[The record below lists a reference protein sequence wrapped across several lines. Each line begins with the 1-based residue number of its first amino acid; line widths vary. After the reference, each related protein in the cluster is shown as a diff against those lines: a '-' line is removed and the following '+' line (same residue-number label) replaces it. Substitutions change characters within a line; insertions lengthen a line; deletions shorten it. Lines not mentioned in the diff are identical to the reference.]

1 MQSTKAAI
9 FKWSK
14 QIARVPAM
22 MLLITL
28 FAAAMCMPQSF
39 PPDLIWYQPVLDAR
53 SVAYTRDAS
62 GEELIAVPSRYGTV
76 SLYRRGDGVRVK
88 VIAAH
93 SDRVNTVAFSADG
106 SLLATGSD
114 DTTVKI
120 WRVQDRGLS
129 VTPVHTLQGHSSW
142 VNAVAF
148 SQNGQYLASASRDG
162 TVRVWNVASGETVRS
177 IADGNP
183 VTSVAFSP
191 DGQLLATGSE
201 GTTLVKI
208 WRLNDGS
215 LVRTLSG
222 HTLAVQSVAFS
233 PDGQY
238 LASGSADRTV
248 RVWQVDSGD
257 SLHTLSG
264 HTLAVQSVAFSPD
277 GQYVASGSAD
287 NTVHVWRVNDGSLVR
302 TLSGHTLAVQS
313 VAFSPDGQYLASASA
328 DQSVRV
334 WNASSGALAQRFSMD
349 EVLSVATSPDGALVA
364 SGGKDGVVHFW
375 EQPSGAETPSSLS
388 ATDWMLSIAIS
399 PDGQR
404 IAAGSKDRSV
414 YLWQKSGT
422 LWSGRVIGAHAL
434 QVNSVALSSDNR
446 LLASGSE
453 DGQIIIWDV
462 AAGSQQRTLN
472 AGSPVYQVALA
483 PDVSYETLIAAACAD
498 GNIRIWN
505 ANTGDVRGTIPTSH
519 GSVNTLAFSP
529 YNRYLVAGFLDGYL
543 LLRDLATGTT
553 REISAHSGQVFS
565 VVFSPDGGLVVSA
578 GADNTLKCWSV
589 QGGELTLV
597 KILGGPLMPSASR
610 SVSFTPDGIFV
621 VAGGEDG
628 VVLWRVREAQV
639 NAAPSIPMIIS
650 PENGAIVP
658 PQPVFQFRASDANND
673 QLKFAL
679 ELVQGEVVKR
689 YETALTESGRT
700 FTYTLPEELASGEWT
715 WKVRAIDAKGSV
727 GDWSNT
733 LTFTVNRAPAVAEVL
748 EPEDNSIVS
757 PTPTLRLR
765 ASDAEGDQVR
775 FRIRLVQG
783 ESEQSV
789 ETGLTDSGRSLLFTL
804 PTELASG
811 VWQYQVRAIDA
822 KGSEGEWSTVRTFT
836 VNRVAQSVEIL
847 APSDGSVVSPAPT
860 FQLRASD
867 AEGDQVKFALE
878 LVQGE
883 EVKRYETALTD
894 SGRTLTYTLPEEL
907 ASGEWTWKVR
917 AIDARGS
924 AGDWSNTRT
933 FTVNRAPAVAEVLE
947 PEDNSIVSPTPTLRL
962 RASDAEGDQVRF
974 RIRLVQGESEQSVE
988 TGLTDSG
995 RSLLFTLPTE
1005 LASGVWQY
1013 QVRAIDAK
1021 GSEGEWSTVRTFTV
1035 NRVAQSV
1042 EILAP
1047 SDGSVVSPAP
1057 TFQLRASD
1065 AEGDQVKFAL
1075 ELVQGEEVKRYETAL
1090 TDSGRTLTYTLP
1102 EELAS
1107 GEWTWKVRAIDARGS
1122 AGDWSNTRT
1131 FTVASEV
1138 PVGLPATLN
1147 GWGTGL
1153 NLGNATKR
1161 DVGLADVKMYKWDAT
1176 SKQYIEVSA
1185 DDPILVG
1192 QGYWIRPGTQ
1202 MRLAIAGAPVASP
1215 FSIPLKAGWNY
1226 ISNPFLRAVPWN
1238 AESVQVRRGGE
1249 VRDLMQATQSGWIFG
1264 YAWGWQPNPQHPA
1277 GGEYFPV
1284 YTTAGLPGIQNSLAP
1299 WQGYWVYAH
1308 VDCELI
1314 LNLSSRQVV
1323 VSGRS
1328 GNTSSST
1335 WGIQLRLSNGEHN
1348 AWAIIGAQRE
1358 GTGTAIALP
1367 PSPPVTVPAPT
1378 MVILRD
1384 GVPLAVDLRV
1394 HNRSV
1399 QPWEISVNVP
1409 AGQHERATLYW
1420 QGAYTVPRDVNLVLV
1435 DLQTGERKFLRT
1447 SSSHTFAVSRQ
1458 GGEYRFRIETV
1469 PDGGILRI
1477 SSVRVSGGRGT
1488 GGRYTISYAVNTVA
1502 QVEVNILTSA
1512 GKIARRVA
1520 SDITRS
1526 AGIQQVSWDGRDGNG
1541 IALPA
1546 GVYLAEIKA
1555 TGSDGQVVRSTVP
1568 LVLTR

>member
-375 EQPSGAETPSSLS
+375 EQPSGAQTGSELS
-388 ATDWMLSIAIS
+388 ADDWILSIAIS

-404 IAAGSKDRSV
+404 TSASTRNASV
-414 YLWQKSGT
+414 YLWPGN
-422 LWSGRVIGAHAL
+422 AL
-434 QVNSVALSSDNR
+434 PSLHGNWVHSVAFSSDNR
-446 LLASGSE
+446 LLASAGR
-453 DGQIIIWDV
+453 DGQVVIWDV
-462 AAGSQQRTLN
+462 AARSQRLTLN
-472 AGSPVYQVALA
+472 VGSPIYQVAFG
-483 PDVSYETLIAAACAD
+483 PDLMYETLIATAGAD
-498 GNIRIWN
+498 GSIRIWD
-505 ANTGDVRGTIPTSH
+505 ANTGTGRGTITTGH
-519 GSVNTLAFSP
+519 GKANTLAFGP
-529 YNRYLVAGFLDGYL
+529 YNRYLVAGFSDGYVL
-543 LLRDLATGTT
+543 LKDRVRDTT
-553 REISAHSGQVFS
+553 REIHAHDGEVFS

-578 GADNTLKCWSV
+578 GADNTLKCWSI
-589 QGGELTLV
+589 QDGELTFL
-597 KILGGPLMPSASR
+597 KTLGGTLMPSASR
-610 SVSFTPDGIFV
+610 SVSFTPDGIFM

-628 VVLWRVREAQV
+628 VTLWRVREAQF
-639 NAAPSIPMIIS
+639 NAAPSIPTVIS
-650 PENGAIVP
+650 PESGAIVP
-658 PQPVFQFRASDANND
+658 PQP
-673 QLKFAL
+673 
-679 ELVQGEVVKR
+679 
-689 YETALTESGRT
+689 
-700 FTYTLPEELASGEWT
+700 
-715 WKVRAIDAKGSV
+715 I
-727 GDWSNT
+727 
-733 LTFTVNRAPAVAEVL
+733 
-748 EPEDNSIVS
+748 
-757 PTPTLRLR
+757 
-765 ASDAEGDQVR
+765 
-775 FRIRLVQG
+775 
-783 ESEQSV
+783 
-789 ETGLTDSGRSLLFTL
+789 
-804 PTELASG
+804 
-811 VWQYQVRAIDA
+811 
-822 KGSEGEWSTVRTFT
+822 
-836 VNRVAQSVEIL
+836 
-847 APSDGSVVSPAPT
+847 

-867 AEGDQVKFALE
+867 ANNDQVKFALE